1 MAVETATWIGTGG
14 SDLVTRP
21 GHRDWLKGQAGDL
34 IADRGPNLILESR
47 DAERLGQSFRQWF
60 QVSPPYYRVR

>member
-21 GHRDWLKGQAGDL
+21 GHRDWLKGHAGDL
-34 IADRGPNLILESR
+34 IAFLQKSAL
-47 DAERLGQSFRQWF
+47 
-60 QVSPPYYRVR
+60 